1 LFFRVSR
8 IASIAPTIVPQLSP
22 RRLIVF
28 LRRTSAFDRIALSIL
43 VLYVIFRLFAF
54 AGMRLPFSGLLFFL
68 SFISVIYFVIRLM
81 PWVRNY
87 LLWRLRNRLIVAYI
101 LIAVVPV
108 VLLLSMAGLAAYGLY
123 L

>member
-1 LFFRVSR
+1 MSV
-8 IASIAPTIVPQLSP
+8 
-22 RRLIVF
+22 
-28 LRRTSAFDRIALSIL
+28 FDRIALSVL
-43 VLYVIFRLFAF
+43 VLYVIFRIFAF

-68 SFISVIYFVIRLM
+68 SFIAAVYFVIRLM

-123 L
+123 LELGAHLLHDGLQERISMVAGDGEAIASAF